1 LDGHMVQGHVDA
13 LGVVEELVEND
24 KGAILTLGFS
34 LEIGKYLAFKGS
46 ITINGVSL
54 TIMKLLGECFS
65 VALIPLTLKETN
77 LGLLK
82 KGDKVNLETDMIARY
97 LERLVEKKEGEAK
110 YEFLK
115 ERNFL

>member
-46 ITINGVSL
+46 ITINGFR
-54 TIMKLLGECFS
+54 TYKLNCFLYQFFVCHS
-65 VALIPLTLKETN
+65 N
-77 LGLLK
+77 S
-82 KGDKVNLETDMIARY
+82 
-97 LERLVEKKEGEAK
+97 
-110 YEFLK
+110 
-115 ERNFL
+115 